1 MSYTTKT
8 PFHSVRLQFTGSD
21 AFVPL
26 FEQSAIRLNGDVDS
40 LTRDFQR
47 LFQKKVVDKG
57 NYDKFL
63 SYHHTTA
70 YEVGTLSIHIEQPKH
85 RRYPAFDLEFDYLYQ
100 ESENGWLGIVPAI
113 GAEAFGADEE
123 DLIEKLEESIRLN
136 FKRNSRM
143 RSIYF
148 VIPTLWYESLKLE
161 TTELSLNFLTPAELA
176 KIDDTKKDEWLPKVA
191 RILVIPRRV
200 AYGREEE
207 LERMARILKGRFNR
221 NVLLVG
227 ASGVGKTA
235 LVWELAHQKKALGYK
250 QIIWETTAST
260 LIRELTGDVGWEQNL
275 AILCRELSEKGEVLY
290 VRNFLELFE
299 VGQYAGNDVSMAEYI
314 RTYLS
319 RGEVNMIT
327 ECTPEELAQID
338 VRSPN
343 YTALFQTISLE
354 EPRTGLED
362 IIVKKVNDIARIE
375 KVIIEPDAIKET
387 IRLNR
392 RFTPYSGF
400 PGKPIR
406 FLESILLNQKN
417 ADKREQKIQRQKIQT
432 RIDRSGVIKYFCEE
446 TGMPSFMVDPNQ
458 SIDVG
463 EVRDFFRKNVFGQD
477 PAVDSVTNMFPV
489 VKTDLSRQG
498 KPIASFFFVGPTGV
512 GKTELAKVLA
522 EFMFGNRKRMVRFDM
537 SEFSNPYDVQR
548 LTGLGYYQ
556 DGLLTAAVRRE
567 PFCVLLFDEIEKADP
582 TFYDL
587 LLQLLG
593 SGRLTDSSGR
603 LVNFCSTIVIM
614 TSNIGA
620 KALQSDRIGWK
631 QEVDVES
638 VNLHFMSEVQKH
650 FRPEL
655 LNRMDEIIPFQP
667 ISKDVVKYVV
677 NREIGLF
684 KKREGIAYRDIELNI
699 SEEILDHFAVTGY
712 DPKYGARQIQRT
724 LREGLVLP
732 LSKQLNLYDF
742 EDKLVV
748 DVTLKDDK
756 THIEVQ
762 ADPLKME
769 LLVEELARDRWTE
782 HAAHLRRSI
791 AKMQEG
797 SFYLK
802 LMSDLDILEREK
814 RRVPKTFWADAE
826 KAQKYTDSL
835 QIKESVELMTEDV
848 RDLEEDFVLVSMG
861 LKYYNESLVKRTE
874 AWEAG
879 FEAQKRELYKRVHK
893 NCNHRKIALIGNYA
907 VTAIS
912 LYIDLIKSQNFDYQL
927 FGVWYRKK
935 YYEEKVTTVITK
947 EDGSSETHSD
957 MRKDYVRVEER
968 LDKKLTFKPEEEGDT
983 FIGVEI
989 RIDGDCAGVYLDGED
1004 GLHKWKL
1011 KNGHQESYFVQSTSE
1026 EELKLPE
1033 DLQRKNLF
1041 KNVKE
1046 RRTYEPGYLKDKY
1059 YNIDREIQRGN
1070 YLDLIKSALDKRLEK
1085 KIDEVLA

>member
-8 PFHSVRLQFTGSD
+8 PFHTVRLRFTGDD

-26 FEQSAIRLNGDVDS
+26 FEKNVIRLSGDAES
-40 LTRDFQR
+40 LRRDFQR

-63 SYHHTTA
+63 GYHHTES
-70 YEVGTLSIHIEQPKH
+70 YEQAVLTVHIPQPKH
-85 RRYPAFDLEFDYLYQ
+85 RRYPAFDIEFDYLYH
-100 ESENGWLGIVPAI
+100 EGKNGCLGIVPAI
-113 GAEAFGADEE
+113 GTEAYGEDAD
-123 DLIEKLEESIRLN
+123 DLKEKLEESILLDFKKNKRL
-136 FKRNSRM
+136 
-143 RSIYF
+143 RSMYLL
-148 VIPTLWYESLKLE
+148 IPTLWYKAVKLE
-161 TTELSLNFLTPAELA
+161 KTELSLDFLTPAELA
-176 KIDDTKKDEWLPKVA
+176 QIDDTKKDEWLPKVA
-191 RILVIPRRV
+191 RLLVIPRRV
-200 AYGREEE
+200 VYGREEE
-207 LERMARILKGRFNR
+207 LERMARVLKGRFNR
-221 NVLLVG
+221 NILLVG

-235 LVWELAHQKKALGYK
+235 LVWELAHRKKELGFK

-275 AILCRELSEKGEVLY
+275 AILCRELSEKGEALY

-299 VGQYAGNDVSMAEYI
+299 VGQYAGNNVSMAEYI

-319 RGEVNMIT
+319 RGEVNLIT

-343 YTALFQTISLE
+343 YTALFQVVKLE
-354 EPRTGLED
+354 EPREDLEN
-362 IIVKKVNDIARIE
+362 IIVRKVNDIARLE
-375 KVIIEPDAIKET
+375 KVVIEPEAIKET

-417 ADKREQKIQRQKIQT
+417 ADKREQKIQRKKVQT
-432 RIDRSGVIKYFCEE
+432 RIDRSSVIKYFCEE

-458 SIDVG
+458 SIEIG
-463 EVRDFFRKNVFGQD
+463 EVRDFFHKNVFGQD

-498 KPIASFFFVGPTGV
+498 KPIASFLFVGLTGV

-567 PFCVLLFDEIEKADP
+567 PFCVLLFDEIEKADA

-587 LLQLLG
+587 LLQMLG

-620 KALQSDRIGWK
+620 KSLQSDRIGWK
-631 QEVDVES
+631 QEIDNES

-677 NREIGLF
+677 NREIGLL
-684 KKREGIAYRDIELNI
+684 KKREGIAYRDLELNL
-699 SEEILDHFAVTGY
+699 SEEVLDHFATTGY

-748 DVTLKDDK
+748 NVTLKDDK
-756 THIEVQ
+756 THIEIE
-762 ADPLKME
+762 ADPLKTE
-769 LLVEELARDRWTE
+769 LLLEELSRDRWTE
-782 HAAHLRRSI
+782 HAGDLRRSI
-791 AKMQEG
+791 AKMKQG

-802 LMSDLDILEREK
+802 LMSDLNILEREK
-814 RRVPKTFWADAE
+814 RRIPKTFWTNE
-826 KAQKYTDSL
+826 TNAQNYTDYL
-835 QIKESVELMTEDV
+835 QTRESVDIMTEDV
-848 RDLEEDFVLVSMG
+848 RDLEEDFVLVCMG
-861 LKYYNESLVKRTE
+861 LKHYNESLVKRTE
-874 AWEAG
+874 AWEAAFNG
-879 FEAQKRELYKRVHK
+879 LKRELYKRVHK
-893 NCNHRKIALIGNYA
+893 NCDHRKIALIGSSVQMGLDVYFD
-907 VTAIS
+907 IF
-912 LYIDLIKSQNFDYQL
+912 KSQNYDYQV
-927 FGVWYRKK
+927 FGLWYRES
-935 YYEEKVTTVITK
+935 YYEEIVTTVKTL
-947 EDGSSETHSD
+947 DNGTSEVVKD
-957 MRKDYVRVEER
+957 MRKDYVRVEMWI
-968 LDKKLTFKPEEEGDT
+968 DKPLEFEPEELEDVFVG
-983 FIGVEI
+983 IEL
-989 RIDGDCAGVYLDGED
+989 RIDGDCAGAYLGGED
-1004 GLHKWKL
+1004 GLHKWKV
-1011 KNGHQESYFVQSTSE
+1011 KSGQHSYFVISTSE
-1026 EELKLPE
+1026 DELKLGE
-1033 DLQRKNLF
+1033 DLHRKNMF
-1041 KNVKE
+1041 KNAKA
-1046 RRTYEPGYLKDKY
+1046 RRIYEPTSLEDKKY
-1059 YNIDREIQRGN
+1059 GIKREIQRGN
-1070 YLDLIKSALDKRLEK
+1070 YSNLIKNALDDLLEK
-1085 KIDEVLA
+1085 KLDEVLA